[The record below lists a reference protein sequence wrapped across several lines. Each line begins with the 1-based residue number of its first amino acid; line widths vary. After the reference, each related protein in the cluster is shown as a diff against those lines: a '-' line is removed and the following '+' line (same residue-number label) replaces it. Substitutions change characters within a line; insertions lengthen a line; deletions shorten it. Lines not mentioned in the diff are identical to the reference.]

1 MIRRLLTTASLC
13 AGLALAQLAT
23 PARAEAKQR
32 EHTVMAG
39 QRLGSIAKRYQ
50 ITVEAL
56 CAANGIRPRDIIR
69 PGQQLIIPPRG
80 ETPEEA
86 QKRAP
91 KATKA
96 PEKAAAKP
104 SEKAP
109 AAEKVPESA
118 PEKAPAK
125 APEKAAPVK
134 RAGAPQAV
142 HSVVSGQRLGS
153 IAKRYRVTIAAIA
166 YANDLDAAATI
177 KPGQKLVIPA
187 SSDEDGAAARAARDA
202 GRVAGLAPPKPAPAK
217 AGAKGTKVSWTQY
230 QQRPAKRGYLT
241 LIGFNS
247 SWKGYVTAPGGK
259 LNPGARIA
267 ISKVLDAAG
276 LEGGVHP
283 RLIQLLVEV
292 SDTFGG
298 RPIRIVSGHRTASY
312 ARASRHTLGHAVDF
326 SVPGVPNEALR
337 DFLLRNDQVGVGYYP
352 NSSFVHLDVRGSKTY
367 WVDHSGPGE
376 APRYSYIGRGPE
388 VKK

>member
-13 AGLALAQLAT
+13 VGLALAQLAT
-23 PARAEAKQR
+23 PALAEAKQR
-32 EHTVMAG
+32 EHTVMSG

-50 ITVEAL
+50 ISVEAL

-69 PGQQLIIPPRG
+69 PGQKLIIPPRG
-80 ETPEEA
+80 ESPEEA
-86 QKRAP
+86 QKRARSAPEASP
-91 KATKA
+91 KAAEKAPAKA
-96 PEKAAAKP
+96 PEKP
-104 SEKAP
+104 P
-109 AAEKVPESA
+109 AV
-118 PEKAPAK
+118 EKAPAK

-134 RAGAPQAV
+134 RAEGPQAV
-142 HSVVSGQRLGS
+142 HTVVSGQRLGS

-202 GRVAGLAPPKPAPAK
+202 GRVAGLTPPKPAPAAK
-217 AGAKGTKVSWTQY
+217 ASAKGAKVSWTQY
-230 QQRPAKRGYLT
+230 QRRPAKRGYLT

-267 ISKVLDAAG
+267 ISKVLDASG

-337 DFLLRNDQVGVGYYP
+337 DFLLRMDQVGVGYYP

>member
-13 AGLALAQLAT
+13 IGLASAQLGS
-23 PARAEAKQR
+23 PAVAEAKAAQ
-32 EHTVMAG
+32 HTVMAG

-50 ITVEAL
+50 ISLEAL

-69 PGQQLIIPPRG
+69 PGQRLIIPPRG
-80 ETPEEA
+80 ESPEEA

-91 KATKA
+91 QAA
-96 PEKAAAKP
+96 RKAA
-104 SEKAP
+104 S
-109 AAEKVPESA
+109 
-118 PEKAPAK
+118 APAK
-125 APEKAAPVK
+125 AEPKPPAPKPTQAKAPEPKAAPAK
-134 RAGAPQAV
+134 RAGPPQAV
-142 HSVVSGQRLGS
+142 HTIVSGQRLGS
-153 IAKRYRVTIAAIA
+153 IAKRYRVSIAAIA

-187 SSDEDGAAARAARDA
+187 QNDEDGAAARAARDA
-202 GRVAGLAPPKPAPAK
+202 GRVAGLTPPKPARAK
-217 AGAKGTKVSWTQY
+217 PGARVSWQQY
-230 QQRPAKRGYLT
+230 QRRPAKRGYVT
-241 LIGFNS
+241 LIGFNGT
-247 SWKGYVTAPGGK
+247 WKGYATAPQGK

-267 ISKVLDAAG
+267 ISRVLDADK

-283 RLIQLLVEV
+283 RLIQLLVQV

-298 RPIRIVSGHRTASY
+298 RPIRIVSGHRTRSY

-337 DFLLRNDQVGVGYYP
+337 DFLLQMDQVGIGYYP
-352 NSSFVHLDVRGSKTY
+352 NSSFVHLDVRGTKTY

-376 APRYSYIGRGPE
+376 APRYSYIGRGPDPKS
-388 VKK
+388 VQ